1 MTEKSDLGATERIS
15 QMSRSG
21 IREIMD
27 LAWSMENVNHLE
39 VGEPDFPTPKWISD
53 AAISAINSGETKYSP
68 NAGIN
73 QLRGRLVEKVRAI
86 NQITCDE
93 SQIVVSSGAVEALF
107 IALTTILNPGDQ
119 ILLPNPGWPNFRMM
133 CSLLSVEP
141 VFYSLSSEHN
151 FEPDVN
157 ELKGLL
163 NSKVKALLI
172 NSPSNPLGVVLGRKK
187 IEEILS
193 FANSAGLWVVSDEC
207 YDQIT
212 YEADNCSI
220 GSLDAASNVITAFS
234 FSKTYA
240 MTGWRVGYAIVPDS
254 ISGALA
260 KVQEPVI
267 SCVNTPAQF
276 AAIAA
281 LNGDQNAVKGMVA
294 EYKLRRD
301 AALAEAK
308 RTGLQVVH
316 PGGAFYLWVDIS
328 KSRLSS
334 RDFALELLDKYSTAV
349 APGTAFGSNGEGW
362 IRISL
367 ASSASKILEGI
378 QAVSELVKYKGENNA
393 GN

>member
-1 MTEKSDLGATERIS
+1 MMTGQQHFFEAERVK

-39 VGEPDFPTPKWISD
+39 VGEPDFATPSWVAG
-53 AAISAINSGETKYSP
+53 AAISAIEAGETRYSP
-68 NAGIN
+68 NAGIKE
-73 QLRGRLVEKVRAI
+73 LRARLVEKVRTV
-86 NQITCDE
+86 NNLVCDE

-107 IALTTILNPGDQ
+107 ISLTTILNPGDQ

-141 VFYSLSSEHN
+141 VYYSLSKEQS
-151 FEPDVN
+151 FEPDLD
-157 ELKGLL
+157 ELKTLL
-163 NSKVKALLI
+163 NPKVKAILI
-172 NSPSNPLGVVLGRKK
+172 NSPSNPLGVVMSQQK
-187 IEEILS
+187 IEEILG
-193 FANSAGLWVVSDEC
+193 FANSSGLWVISDEC

-212 YEADNCSI
+212 YENDNFSI
-220 GSLDAASNVITAFS
+220 GSLDKALNVITAFS

-240 MTGWRVGYAIVPDS
+240 MTGWRVGYAIVPKS
-254 ISGALA
+254 ISGALV

-281 LNGDQNAVKGMVA
+281 LDGNQQIVKDMVT
-294 EYKLRRD
+294 EYQTRRD
-301 AALAEAK
+301 VALVEAK
-308 RTGLQVVH
+308 LLDLEVVN
-316 PGGAFYLWVDIS
+316 PGGAFYLWVNIARS
-328 KSRLSS
+328 NQTSREFSLS
-334 RDFALELLDKYSTAV
+334 LLRASSTAV

-367 ASSASKILEGI
+367 ASPSNKILNGLRE
-378 QAVSELVKYKGENNA
+378 VSKLVGR
-393 GN
+393 

>member
-1 MTEKSDLGATERIS
+1 MQVIQLNAAERIS

-39 VGEPDFPTPKWISD
+39 VGEPDFPTPKWIAD
-53 AAISAINSGETKYSP
+53 AAISAINSGSTKYSP
-68 NAGIN
+68 NAGIKK
-73 QLRGRLVEKVRAI
+73 LRERLVEKVRTI
-86 NQITCDE
+86 NQIKCDA

-133 CSLLSVEP
+133 CSLLSVDP
-141 VFYSLSSEHN
+141 TFYSLSREQN
-151 FEPDVN
+151 FEPNID
-157 ELKGLL
+157 ELKSLV
-163 NSKVKALLI
+163 NPKVKAILI
-172 NSPSNPLGVVLGRKK
+172 NSPSNPLGVVLSRKK

-193 FANSAGLWVVSDEC
+193 FANSADLWVISDEC

-212 YEADNCSI
+212 FEDENCSI
-220 GSLDAASNVITAFS
+220 GSIAAESNVITAFS

-240 MTGWRVGYAIVPDS
+240 MTGWRVGYAVVPSS
-254 ISGALA
+254 ISDTLA

-281 LNGDQNAVKGMVA
+281 LDGDQNSVTNMVT
-294 EYKLRRD
+294 EYKIRRD
-301 AALAEAK
+301 SALIEAR
-308 RTGLQVVH
+308 RTGLEVVQ

-328 KSRLSS
+328 KSGLSS
-334 RDFALELLDKYSTAV
+334 RDFAFSLLRNHSTAV

-367 ASSASKILEGI
+367 ASSSSRVLAGIKSVSDLVGRKGASNKNE
-378 QAVSELVKYKGENNA
+378 
-393 GN
+393 

>member
-1 MTEKSDLGATERIS
+1 MKKQSDLGAAERIS
-15 QMSRSG
+15 LMPRSG

-27 LAWSMENVNHLE
+27 LAWSMKNVNHLE
-39 VGEPDFPTPKWISD
+39 VGEPNFPTPKWIAD
-53 AAISAINSGETKYSP
+53 AGISAINSGATKYSP

-73 QLRGRLVEKVRAI
+73 QLRARLVEKARSI
-86 NQITCDE
+86 NKITCNE

-119 ILLPNPGWPNFRMM
+119 ILLPNSGWPNFRMM
-133 CSLLSVEP
+133 CSLLSIDQI
-141 VFYSLSSEHN
+141 FYSLNSEHH

-163 NSKVKALLI
+163 NSKVKAVLI
-172 NSPSNPLGVVLGRKK
+172 NSPSNPLGVVLSSKK
-187 IEEILS
+187 IEEILT

-212 YEADNCSI
+212 YEVDNFSI
-220 GSLDAASNVITAFS
+220 GSLDGASNVITAFS

-240 MTGWRVGYAIVPDS
+240 MTGWRVGYAIVPNS

-267 SCVNTPAQF
+267 SCVNTAAQF

-281 LNGDQNAVKGMVA
+281 LDGDQHIVKHMVA

-301 AALAEAK
+301 SALGEAK
-308 RTGLQVVH
+308 RTGLQIVH

-328 KSRLSS
+328 KSQLRS
-334 RDFALELLDKYSTAV
+334 RDFALELLRKYSTAV

-367 ASSASKILEGI
+367 ASPANKVLQGI
-378 QAVSELVKYKGENNA
+378 GAVSELIKHGRENRGSN
-393 GN
+393 